1 MKLTELFYI
10 LEENLNFLKIS
21 SVSTP
26 NPSFVKT
33 KYKINCSCCYWWDQL
48 FIIQN
53 FKRKRPRKC
62 SIQYLNGLPNGNH
75 CILNSELLFSSLTV
89 FSIILVIWQF
99 YEICSLFNFP
109 EWYIFCYLLKTI
121 DIYYIEKVVAQSLI
135 IDHWLSMC
143 LMIEYLKSIFNI
155 FQWTSSL
162 GGVLSTTWTVPFDS
176 TIYMLFELS
185 SKDDVGF

>member
-1 MKLTELFYI
+1 METTIFNFEL
-10 LEENLNFLKIS
+10 
-21 SVSTP
+21 
-26 NPSFVKT
+26 
-33 KYKINCSCCYWWDQL
+33 
-48 FIIQN
+48 
-53 FKRKRPRKC
+53 KC
-62 SIQYLNGLPNGNH
+62 
-75 CILNSELLFSSLTV
+75 SSLTV

-121 DIYYIEKVVAQSLI
+121 DIYYIEKVAAQSLI